1 MSGNQ
6 TQNTKFTEI
15 TKAVTEKVEEPEQ
28 KQAKKPNPDLRI
40 DKIYR
45 RRVIRDGRTA
55 EALSWVTEDGKHNGC
70 VITKRYNDE
79 KKYIGQDTEFFIE
92 YSDKLARQLIEIA
105 NKTNPNPKFYFKD
118 GGRTIAVK
126 EIENFTGDFK
136 ELMKLATRGEVI

>member
-1 MSGNQ
+1 MFLGKCPYCNDGQ
-6 TQNTKFTEI
+6 IEI
-15 TKAVTEKVEEPEQ
+15 RKKEVRGKKVELY
-28 KQAKKPNPDLRI
+28 ACSN
-40 DKIYR
+40 
-45 RRVIRDGRTA
+45 A
-55 EALSWVTEDGKHNGC
+55 SWVTEDGKHNGC